1 MDILAVGL
9 FLGLVARFVIRAG
22 APWAKAD
29 GRLSGRDRWALIT
42 SFAVAL
48 TTFVIASLVI
58 SWVKMPT
65 AIWLIA
71 VAMLAGGVVGA
82 VLRWPELAWFA
93 GRRPIRRTIGIGATL
108 VSCALIIGVAL
119 T

>member
-1 MDILAVGL
+1 MDSIAVGL
-9 FLGLVARFVIRAG
+9 FLGLVARFGIRA
-22 APWAKAD
+22 WKAD
-29 GRLSGRDRWALIT
+29 GRLSARDRWAVIT

-48 TTFVIASLVI
+48 TTFVIAPLVI
-58 SWVKMPT
+58 NWVIMPW

-93 GRRPIRRTIGIGATL
+93 GRRPIRRAIGIGATL
-108 VSCALIIGVAL
+108 VSCALIIGVAVI
-119 T
+119 

>member
-1 MDILAVGL
+1 MDIAAVALFVGL
-9 FLGLVARFVIRAG
+9 VVRFVIRAG

-48 TTFVIASLVI
+48 TTFVIASRVI
-58 SWVKMPT
+58 NWVLMPT
-65 AIWLIA
+65 LIWLIA
-71 VAMLAGGVVGA
+71 VALLAGGVIGV
-82 VLRWPELAWFA
+82 VLRWPELAWFT
-93 GRRPIRRTIGIGATL
+93 GTHPIRRAMRVGATL
-108 VSCALIIGVAL
+108 VSCMLIIAVAM

>member
-1 MDILAVGL
+1 MDSIALAL
-9 FLGLVARFVIRAG
+9 FFGLVARFVIG
-22 APWAKAD
+22 AWKGH

-48 TTFVIASLVI
+48 TLFVVARLVI
-58 SWVKMPT
+58 NWVLVPT

-71 VAMLAGGVVGA
+71 VALLAGGVVGA
-82 VLRWPELAWFA
+82 VLPWPGLTWFS
-93 GRRPIRRTIGIGATL
+93 GTHPIRRAMGVGATL
-108 VSCALIIGVAL
+108 VSCALIIGVAV